1 MKVRFV
7 VWKIISRL
15 QNYCNHSF
23 DVIMITMIPCLKVKF
38 SFCEEKVRRKICV
51 RISMATKPWTTLR
64 ELAFGRCGG
73 KVWLQNIFGKCREG
87 MSLVLKCE
95 FWCILAGWSFLN
107 IEFIVIYHSLSIY
120 KLCFSINSIRKGSIG
135 CWISPRSQEMRSEGR
150 MAKADKEGQP
160 WIIWLWPMWCLN
172 PCLGR
177 CGWWLKTVAG
187 LELDSA
193 KS

>member
-1 MKVRFV
+1 
-7 VWKIISRL
+7 
-15 QNYCNHSF
+15 
-23 DVIMITMIPCLKVKF
+23 MIPCLKVKF
-38 SFCEEKVRRKICV
+38 FFCEEKVRRKICV
-51 RISMATKPWTTLR
+51 RRSMAMKPWTTLR

-73 KVWLQNIFGKCREG
+73 KVWLQNIFGTCREG
-87 MSLVLKCE
+87 MSLVLKCV
-95 FWCILAGWSFLN
+95 FWCILAGWSLFN
-107 IEFIVIYHSLSIY
+107 IEFVVIYHSLSIY

-172 PCLGR
+172 SRLGR
-177 CGWWLKTVAG
+177 CGWCLKTVAG
-187 LELDSA
+187 LELDPA